1 MEEGEENTQNLLAAW
16 VSQKAKL
23 FLVKTTKLAQAFICI
38 FSAIGQRHPAQIP
51 GKDLPTSLLQF
62 SSKIDLAECR
72 QHARGFITLFVKFLS
87 LLVAVCQVN

>member
-1 MEEGEENTQNLLAAW
+1 MHLHAVTRFSISVEEEGKNTQRLLAAW

-51 GKDLPTSLLQF
+51 GKDLPTPLLQF
-62 SSKIDLAECR
+62 SSKIN
-72 QHARGFITLFVKFLS
+72 ILS
-87 LLVAVCQVN
+87 